1 MYTSILCNRINKYLD
16 LLGVIAEE
24 PNGFR
29 SKRSCEDHIYS
40 LTSAI
45 KYRKSKNLD
54 TFAAFIDMTKAFD
67 SVNRNLL
74 FYKLLRY
81 NIEGKIYVAIKALY
95 TKTSACIN
103 LNGHLSHWFET
114 FIGVRQG
121 DNLSPMLFNI
131 FLNDLAT
138 EINSLGLGIK
148 IGNLKL
154 SILMYADD
162 IVLLSDTAENLQ
174 KLLNHVYEWCRKWQL
189 SINPVKT
196 EVMHFHKKNKSRSQ
210 VQFFVGSENIK
221 VVPKYKY
228 LGVILDE
235 FCTFQECATTLAES
249 AGRGLCAIIA
259 RFKQLKG
266 CEYKTFY
273 KLYNSS
279 VVSVFSYAAGIWGY
293 NRGGPAQKIYNRALR
308 YFMGVNKFTAN
319 LFLQGDSGWLSP
331 EYIFR
336 LAMLR
341 YWNRLCKL
349 DNSFICK
356 QIFNYEID
364 NLKKYTWVFNIKQIF
379 MSLNLLSHF
388 NEKKSVDL
396 SICNKLLLKIMQED
410 WETKLPKK
418 PKLREYQRFK
428 EHLDLE
434 EYLYLPK
441 HKRSLIAKIRSGT
454 LPLAIETGRYSNI
467 PLENR
472 LCTLCN
478 SKLIESEFHFM
489 CICSKFEII
498 RKKYFAQY
506 SAKWLDFEM
515 SDSETKFLYIM
526 KNHQKILGN
535 FIVEL
540 WEYRKELL
548 FK

>member
-1 MYTSILCNRINKYLD
+1 M
-16 LLGVIAEE
+16 
-24 PNGFR
+24 
-29 SKRSCEDHIYS
+29 
-40 LTSAI
+40 
-45 KYRKSKNLD
+45 
-54 TFAAFIDMTKAFD
+54 
-67 SVNRNLL
+67 
-74 FYKLLRY
+74 
-81 NIEGKIYVAIKALY
+81 
-95 TKTSACIN
+95 
-103 LNGHLSHWFET
+103 
-114 FIGVRQG
+114 
-121 DNLSPMLFNI
+121 
-131 FLNDLAT
+131 
-138 EINSLGLGIK
+138 
-148 IGNLKL
+148 
-154 SILMYADD
+154 
-162 IVLLSDTAENLQ
+162 
-174 KLLNHVYEWCRKWQL
+174 
-189 SINPVKT
+189 
-196 EVMHFHKKNKSRSQ
+196 
-210 VQFFVGSENIK
+210 
-221 VVPKYKY
+221 
-228 LGVILDE
+228 GVILDE

-249 AGRGLCAIIA
+249 AERGLCAIIT

-489 CICSKFEII
+489 CICSKFKII